1 MSQPPYGP
9 EPDRPQDTPRSFPTY
24 GRAGRPPAQQ
34 PGPGQPPGAQQ
45 PGAGPWVAP
54 GQPQSLPGQP
64 AYGQQPYGQ
73 QPYGQPA
80 PYGQPQQGYG
90 QPPYGPPG
98 YGQPGYG
105 QFPPAYGYGYPGTAT
120 NATNSLATAALVTG
134 LGSIVFSI
142 AAPVAVGLGIAALV
156 QIKKRRQSGT
166 GLAITGIVVGGLITI
181 FWVGLIVVM
190 IAVGSDRDDDYYGA
204 PQPTTSSYTPTTTYV
219 EDLLVGECFDDG
231 SDEGEALRQPCS
243 EEHDGEI
250 VADVTLPDGPYPGD
264 KGVETA
270 AKSSCATEFAKYV
283 GKSAATSELDMSY
296 WTPDEDLWN
305 DNDRLVICA
314 AYAPAGDTLRGTVK
328 GTKR

>member
-34 PGPGQPPGAQQ
+34 PGPAQPPGAQQ

-105 QFPPAYGYGYPGTAT
+105 QFPPAYGYGYPGAAT
-120 NATNSLATAALVTG
+120 NTTNSLATAALVTG

-204 PQPTTSSYTPTTTYV
+204 PQPTSSYPSTTTYV
-219 EDLLVGECFDDG
+219 DDLAVGECFDNG
-231 SDEGEALRQPCS
+231 NAEGEAIRQPCS
-243 EEHDGEI
+243 EAHDGEI
-250 VADVTLPDGPYPGD
+250 FGNLQLVDGPYPGED
-264 KGVETA
+264 EVDLEAESTCSA
-270 AKSSCATEFAKYV
+270 AFTTYV
-283 GKSAATSELDMSY
+283 GKSTATSELEVSY
-296 WTPDEDLWN
+296 WAPDEYQWN
-305 DNDRLVICA
+305 NHDRLAVCA
-314 AYAPAGDTLRGTVK
+314 AYGPGGDTLIGTVK
-328 GTKR
+328 GSKR

>member
-1 MSQPPYGP
+1 M
-9 EPDRPQDTPRSFPTY
+9 
-24 GRAGRPPAQQ
+24 
-34 PGPGQPPGAQQ
+34 
-45 PGAGPWVAP
+45 AP

-105 QFPPAYGYGYPGTAT
+105 QFPPAYGYGYPGAAT
-120 NATNSLATAALVTG
+120 NTTNSLATAALVTG

-204 PQPTTSSYTPTTTYV
+204 PQPTSSYPSTTTYV
-219 EDLLVGECFDDG
+219 DDLAVGECFDNG
-231 SDEGEALRQPCS
+231 NAEGEAIRQPCS
-243 EEHDGEI
+243 EAHDGEI
-250 VADVTLPDGPYPGD
+250 FGNLQLVDGPYPGED
-264 KGVETA
+264 EVDLEAESTCSA
-270 AKSSCATEFAKYV
+270 AFTTYV
-283 GKSAATSELDMSY
+283 GKSTATSELEVSY
-296 WTPDEDLWN
+296 WAPDEYQWN
-305 DNDRLVICA
+305 NHDRLAVCA
-314 AYAPAGDTLRGTVK
+314 AYGPGGDTLIGTVK
-328 GTKR
+328 GSKR

>member
-1 MSQPPYGP
+1 M
-9 EPDRPQDTPRSFPTY
+9 
-24 GRAGRPPAQQ
+24 
-34 PGPGQPPGAQQ
+34 
-45 PGAGPWVAP
+45 AP
-54 GQPQSLPGQP
+54 GQPQSPPGQP
-64 AYGQQPYGQ
+64 AYGQQSYGQ
-73 QPYGQPA
+73 QAYGQPAGGQSPYGQPSYGQPQGGPG
-80 PYGQPQQGYG
+80 PYGQPHQGYG
-90 QPPYGPPG
+90 QPHYGQPP

-105 QFPPAYGYGYPGTAT
+105 QFPAAYGYGYPGAAT

-142 AAPVAVGLGIAALV
+142 AAPVAVGLGIGALV

-190 IAVGSDRDDDYYGA
+190 IAVGSDSDDDYYGA
-204 PQPTTSSYTPTTTYV
+204 PQPTTSYTGTTTYV
-219 EDLLVGECFDDG
+219 DDLAVGECFDDG
-231 SDEGEALRQPCS
+231 TEEGEALRQPCN

-264 KGVETA
+264 RGVEKA
-270 AKSSCATEFAKYV
+270 AKSSCATQFAKYV
-283 GKSAATSELDMSY
+283 GKSAATSELDLSY

-314 AYAPAGDTLRGTVK
+314 AYAPEGETLRSTVK
-328 GTKR
+328 NSHR